1 MTISPFCQV
10 HKIYICAY
18 IFFYLLINF
27 FLECMLW
34 DPRSAFYAKSRKN
47 AKIGVCLEL
56 NLGNINM
63 G

>member
-1 MTISPFCQV
+1 MFI
-10 HKIYICAY
+10 KLIYIYIY
-18 IFFYLLINF
+18 IFFFFFFFF